1 MKENLF
7 FPKSL
12 LEVWRTKFI
21 SIWLQYR
28 KIYIDKFNEIVNE
41 YNNKYHR
48 TIKMKPIDVKDNTH
62 IDSIKE
68 VNDKDPKIKL
78 VIMSKF
84 QNAESFLIND
94 IL

>member
-7 FPKSL
+7 FPKNL
-12 LEVWRTKFI
+12 LELWRTKFI

-28 KIYIDKFNEIVNE
+28 KIYIDKFNDIVNE

-78 VIMSKF
+78 VIM
-84 QNAESFLIND
+84 
-94 IL
+94 